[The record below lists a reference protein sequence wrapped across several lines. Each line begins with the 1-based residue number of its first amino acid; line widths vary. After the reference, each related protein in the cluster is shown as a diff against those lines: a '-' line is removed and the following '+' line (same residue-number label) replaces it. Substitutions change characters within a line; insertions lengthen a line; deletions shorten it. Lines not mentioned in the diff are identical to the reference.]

1 MSRGAPRRK
10 TASLNLP
17 AASARSRDDLVQDC
31 AQALVDAFAEYN
43 AEFRAVTQRARK
55 RFEARDWHGSQRDAV
70 ERIDLYS
77 RYVDDAVE
85 LMARKLG
92 EDVHERALWSSIKR
106 RFAEI
111 IDPLPDNEFPKTF
124 FSSVTRM
131 TFGTTGVDAA
141 VEFFALDLD
150 PLGSVTTNVETQVY
164 VNRGSVELLVEELLA
179 DFRFRAPYRD
189 FDRSVRTVTDELRA
203 SLEGSG
209 ERRTIER
216 LEVIKD
222 VFYQMTRAYLV
233 GRISGRGWT
242 LPFVVALRNQ
252 ESGVLV
258 DAIMLDESTV
268 SVLFSFSRS
277 YFHVDL
283 AHVGEVVKFLKDI
296 LPRKPV
302 SELYTVLGRAKQG
315 KTERYRELFRHLQQ
329 SDEPFV
335 LAPGEKGLVMV
346 CFTMPSFDVVFKLI
360 RDKFPYQKNILRQDV
375 LQKYELV
382 FKHDRAGRLVDA
394 QEFKRLKFPKAR
406 FAPDLLEELLTE
418 TATTVHEE
426 GDQLLIDHMYIERR
440 MTPLNL
446 YVRTATREQA
456 EKAVLDYGQ
465 AIRDL
470 AVTNIFPGDLLL
482 KNFGVTRHG
491 RVIFYDYDEL
501 CLVTDCRFREV
512 PESRY
517 DEDEMRAETWYYV
530 ADNDVFPETF
540 INFLGFDP
548 HLKRIFLGA
557 HGEVLTAEW
566 WRGIQERL
574 REGDVL
580 EVLPYHKHRVRVF
593 SSL

>member
-1 MSRGAPRRK
+1 VSQTAPR
-10 TASLNLP
+10 P
-17 AASARSRDDLVQDC
+17 GSRDQLVQDC
-31 AQALVDAFAEYN
+31 AQTLVDIFADYN
-43 AEFRAVTQRARK
+43 AEFRAITRRARM
-55 RFEARDWHGSQRDAV
+55 RFEDRDWHGSQRDAV
-70 ERIDLYS
+70 ERIELYGK
-77 RYVDDAVE
+77 YVANTVAT
-85 LMARKLG
+85 MQKRLG
-92 EDVHERALWSSIKR
+92 EEVQERSLWSSIRR

-111 IDPLPDNEFPKTF
+111 IDPLPDNDFPKTF
-124 FSSVTRM
+124 FSSVTRR
-131 TFGTTGVDAA
+131 TFDTAGVDAA
-141 VEFFALDLD
+141 VEFVALDLD
-150 PLGSVTTNVETQVY
+150 PLGGVTTHVETKEY
-164 VNRGSVELLVEELLA
+164 FNRGSVDLLIEELLA
-179 DFRFRAPYRD
+179 DFRFRTPYRD
-189 FDRSVRTVTDELRA
+189 FELSVKRVADEIKA
-203 SLEGSG
+203 SLDTGG
-209 ERRTIER
+209 ERRTVEKI
-216 LEVIKD
+216 EVIKE

-242 LPFVVALRNQ
+242 LPFVVALRNH
-252 ESGVLV
+252 ESGVVV
-258 DAIMLDESTV
+258 DAVMLDESSV
-268 SVLFSFSRS
+268 SVLFSFTRS
-277 YFHVDL
+277 YYHVDL
-283 AHVGEVVKFLKDI
+283 AHVGEVVKFLKDL

-302 SELYTVLGRAKQG
+302 SELFTVLGRAKQG
-315 KTERYRELFRHLQQ
+315 KTERYRELFRHLQH
-329 SDEPFV
+329 SDDQFV

-346 CFTMPSFDVVFKLI
+346 CFTLPSFDVVFKLI
-360 RDKFPYQKNILRQDV
+360 RDRFPVQKNILRQDV
-375 LQKYELV
+375 LEKYDLV
-382 FKHDRAGRLVDA
+382 FKRDRAGRLVDA
-394 QEFKRLKFPKAR
+394 QEFRLIRFPKAR

-418 TATTVHEE
+418 TSDTVHED
-426 GDQLLIDHMYIERR
+426 GDGLVIDHMYIERR

-446 YVRTATREQA
+446 YVREASREQA

-517 DEDEMRAETWYYV
+517 EEDEMLAETWYYV

-548 HLKRIFLGA
+548 HLKEVFLGA
-557 HGEVLTAEW
+557 HREILTAEW

-574 REGDVL
+574 REGEAL